1 MNAEQPIIKVKNKK
15 KAVKFVA
22 QGTYGCV
29 FHPGIKCGSNK
40 VESEKYISKIQVKDV
55 TLEREIDIGKI
66 VRKLPNYKNRFS
78 PIIKNCKVDISTIDD
93 KQVEKCDVITDS
105 AYEVPPPSFVSS
117 KMIYAGNKELGEYL
131 EGLLT
136 KTLDKSGRFDSM
148 NQFRKYIKQFI
159 NSHLYLLESIR
170 LLNDAN
176 IVHYDIKQNN
186 IIYNEKMDCPIII
199 DFGLSIRMDLLT
211 PKNYKDNFY
220 SLYETYECWC
230 VEILILSYISR
241 GVSKKRFTLEST
253 ITSLQE
259 LKEHITVYINE
270 NRGLQKGILES
281 ERITLKK
288 QCFDYLNSFLG
299 KSWQTM
305 FNDLVK
311 SFKSWDNYSFAVL
324 FIKELY
330 STEIIKINDKLPG
343 FLSNYLLLV
352 KSLILSAP
360 TKRNDSLATLVEL
373 KKIFEKVNKEEYDAF
388 ITSSRKKMDDSTFL
402 NNVKTVV
409 KQNSLHQL
417 EDDDELIQRKGGVL

>member
-1 MNAEQPIIKVKNKK
+1 MNNEQPIIKIKNKK
-15 KAVKFVA
+15 KSVKFVA

-55 TLEREIDIGKI
+55 TLEREIDIGKV

-78 PIIKNCKVDISTIDD
+78 PIIKNCKVDVSTIDD
-93 KQVEKCDVITDS
+93 KQVEKCDVIMDS
-105 AYEVPPPSFVSS
+105 TYEVPPPSFVSS

-131 EGLLT
+131 ESFLT
-136 KTLDKSGRFDSM
+136 KPLDKSETFDSV

-176 IVHYDIKQNN
+176 IVHYDLKQNN
-186 IIYNEKMDCPIII
+186 IIYNEKMDSPIII

-241 GVSKKRFTLEST
+241 CVSKKLFALDSS

-288 QCFDYLNSFLG
+288 QCFDYINSFLG
-299 KSWQTM
+299 KSWQIM

-311 SFKSWDNYSFAVL
+311 SFKSWDNYSLAVL

-330 STEIIKINDKLPG
+330 HTDIVKINDKLPG
-343 FLSNYLLLV
+343 FLSNYIVLV
-352 KSLILSAP
+352 KALILSAP
-360 TKRNDSLATLVEL
+360 TKRKEVYTTLVDL
-373 KKIFEKVNKEEYDAF
+373 KKIFEKVNKEEYGVF
-388 ITSSRKKMDDSTFL
+388 IEASRKKMDDSAFL
-402 NNVKTVV
+402 KNVKRAI

-417 EDDDELIQRKGGVL
+417 EDDDELIQRRGEM

>member
-1 MNAEQPIIKVKNKK
+1 MNADPLIKVKNNK

-40 VESEKYISKIQVKDV
+40 IESEKYISKIQVKDI
-55 TLEREIDIGKI
+55 TLQREIDIGKV
-66 VRKLPNYKNRFS
+66 VRKLPNYKTRFS
-78 PIIKNCKVDISTIDD
+78 PIMKNCKVDISTIDD
-93 KQVEKCDVITDS
+93 KQVEKCDVIMDS
-105 AYEVPPPSFVSS
+105 VYEVPPPSFISS

-131 EGLLT
+131 ESLLT
-136 KTLDKSGRFDSM
+136 KSLDNSAKFDSF

-186 IIYNEKMDCPIII
+186 IIYNEKSDSPIII
-199 DFGLSIRMDLLT
+199 DFGLSIQMDLLT
-211 PKNYKDNFY
+211 PQNYKDNFY

-241 GVSKKRFTLEST
+241 YVSKKLFTLDSA

-259 LKEHITVYINE
+259 LKEYITVYINE
-270 NRGLQKGILES
+270 NRVLQRGILES

-288 QCFDYLNSFLG
+288 QFFDYINSFLG

-311 SFKSWDNYSFAVL
+311 SFKSWDNYSLAVL
-324 FIKELY
+324 FMKELY
-330 STEIIKINDKLPG
+330 STEIIKINDKLPS
-343 FLSNYLLLV
+343 FLSNYLVLV
-352 KSLILSAP
+352 KALILSAP
-360 TKRNDSLATLVEL
+360 TKRNDAYTTLLDL
-373 KKIFEKVNKEEYDAF
+373 KKIFEKVSKEEYGMF
-388 ITSSRKKMDDSTFL
+388 ITSSQKKVGDFTFL
-402 NNVKTVV
+402 KNIRRAV
-409 KQNSLHQL
+409 KQNSLRQL
-417 EDDDELIQRKGGVL
+417 EDDDELIQRKGEV

>member
-1 MNAEQPIIKVKNKK
+1 MNNEQPVIKVKNKK
-15 KAVKFVA
+15 EIKFVA

-29 FHPGIKCGSNK
+29 FHPGIKCGSK
-40 VESEKYISKIQVKDV
+40 TVENEKYISKIQVKDI
-55 TLEREIDIGKI
+55 TLKREIDIGKV
-66 VRKLPNYKNRFS
+66 VRKLPNYKTRFS
-78 PIIKNCKVDISTIDD
+78 PIIQNCKVDVSTIDN
-93 KQVEKCDVITDS
+93 KQVEKCDVIMDS
-105 AYEVPPPSFVSS
+105 VYEVPPPSFVSS

-131 EGLLT
+131 ESILT
-136 KTLDKSGRFDSM
+136 MSLENSEKFDSM
-148 NQFRKYIKQFI
+148 NQVRKYIKQFV

-176 IVHYDIKQNN
+176 IVHYDLKQNN
-186 IIYNEKMDCPIII
+186 IIYNEKSDSPIII
-199 DFGLSIRMDLLT
+199 DFGLSVKMDLLT
-211 PKNYKDNFY
+211 PQNYKDNFY

-241 GVSKKRFTLEST
+241 CVSKKIFTLNSS

-259 LKEHITVYINE
+259 LKEHITVYITE
-270 NRGLQKGILES
+270 NRALQKGILES

-288 QCFDYLNSFLG
+288 QCFDYINAFLG

-311 SFKSWDNYSFAVL
+311 SFKSWDNYSLAVI

-330 STEIIKINDKLPG
+330 HTDIIRIHDKLPS
-343 FLSNYLLLV
+343 FLSNYLVLI
-352 KSLILSAP
+352 KDLILSAP
-360 TKRNDSLATLVEL
+360 CKRKDAFTTLGDL
-373 KKIFEKVNKEEYDAF
+373 KKIFDKVNKEEYGAF
-388 ITSSRKKMDDSTFL
+388 IESSRKKIDDSAFL
-402 NNVKTVV
+402 KNIKKAV